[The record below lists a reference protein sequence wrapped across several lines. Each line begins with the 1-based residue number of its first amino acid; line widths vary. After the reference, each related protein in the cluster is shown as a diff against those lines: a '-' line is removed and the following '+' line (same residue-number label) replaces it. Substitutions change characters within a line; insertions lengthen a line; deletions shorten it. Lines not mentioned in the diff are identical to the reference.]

1 MNAGAKPVRESL
13 LRAAVA
19 LFARSGYDGVS
30 VDAIVGAA
38 GVNKRMVYH
47 YFGSKEGIYLAALEH
62 VYLDLEKLEA
72 LLFATREAHEDPA
85 AALGA
90 IVGVYFQF
98 LRAHPE
104 FVRLLLW
111 ENLQEGRHLAGLNR
125 TVSKNPMLGHLD
137 IILKAGVRK
146 RVFRDDLDS
155 KMVLIS
161 LIGLCLV
168 YFSNR
173 HTLSLTVGLD
183 LASPRALKE
192 AAEHTSAILLR
203 GVRI

>member
-1 MNAGAKPVRESL
+1 MIEGAKPVRETL
-13 LRAAVA
+13 LREAVR
-19 LFARSGYDGVS
+19 LFAQKGYDGVS
-30 VDAIVGAA
+30 VDEIVDAA

-47 YFGSKEGIYLAALEH
+47 YFGSKEGIYQAALKH

-90 IVGVYFQF
+90 IVVVYFHF

-111 ENLQEGRHLAGLNR
+111 ENLQEGRHLAGLGR
-125 TVSKNPMLGHLD
+125 TVSKSPMLAHLE

-146 RVFRDDLDS
+146 RIFRADLDS
-155 KMVLIS
+155 KLVLIS

-173 HTLSLTVGLD
+173 HTLSLTAGLN
-183 LASPRALKE
+183 LASPRALKD
-192 AAEHTSAILLR
+192 AAEHTSALLLR
-203 GVRI
+203 GVRA